1 MAKKIVNDQSWPWMK
16 ANFLP
21 LVLTFNAVIL
31 FNVVSAAVYLC
42 CIFGVI
48 GNYIQTASAL
58 HKRGHSQFTFKWDSE
73 NISLYNFRPSQ
84 NLIEDKVL
92 RISLLKQLGLWF
104 WIRCKLLWRI
114 EVFSPR
120 IKDPSGT
127 NLLGKTFCLLYAKS
141 NTKLK
146 IL

>member
-1 MAKKIVNDQSWPWMK
+1 MK

-58 HKRGHSQFTFKWDSE
+58 V
-73 NISLYNFRPSQ
+73 I
-84 NLIEDKVL
+84 
-92 RISLLKQLGLWF
+92 LKQQFARGLTSEGKSGG
-104 WIRCKLLWRI
+104 RSEESCRA
-114 EVFSPR
+114 P
-120 IKDPSGT
+120 PSAEMEG
-127 NLLGKTFCLLYAKS
+127 
-141 NTKLK
+141 
-146 IL
+146 